1 MIIGKEPST
10 VHGQTGDP
18 LEVLQ
23 TLFDVFPVQFNCFL
37 FQRKQQYQ
45 CVEQKHVFGKTSD
58 EIVVPISLA
67 AAATGK
73 VSLVDVLN
81 AELSPQRTF
90 DAKCTMCGDRTVK
103 VREITSLSP
112 QPRLVILHLK
122 RLQFGGLYNVS
133 VQYPVRNFVFPTWQ
147 DPYDLVGLVVHKN
160 NHYTC
165 EVIVTRSTR
174 GHSTTMVNH
183 DSHNVCTK
191 AYRGAFGP
199 HPENVV
205 LLLYQQSTYSRDL
218 SLRATGLKNKDN
230 RCYQNAVLH
239 LLSYVVTE
247 RGVLSN

>member
-1 MIIGKEPST
+1 M
-10 VHGQTGDP
+10 
-18 LEVLQ
+18 
-23 TLFDVFPVQFNCFL
+23 
-37 FQRKQQYQ
+37 
-45 CVEQKHVFGKTSD
+45 FGKTSD

-67 AAATGK
+67 AATGK

-81 AELSPQRTF
+81 AGLSPQRTF
-90 DAKCTMCGDRTVK
+90 DAKCTMCGD
-103 VREITSLSP
+103 SPLSP

-122 RLQFGGLYNVS
+122 RLQLGGLHNVS

-174 GHSTTMVNH
+174 GHSTTTVNH